1 MQIKRSVLPVLL
13 SMLMVFTAMTL
24 AAETAYAAIG
34 SGNTSVR
41 DAVITI
47 SPLTYNGY
55 IQKPEI
61 KLVIGQVT
69 LVEGTDYDL
78 EYHNMSSIN
87 AGRYR
92 VTIRG
97 KGIYSGKTI
106 EHYTIEPKKITPEV
120 TLSNTAFVY
129 NGAIQ
134 APDVTAVMDDTVKL
148 TETKDYRVSYDSVG
162 KDVGSYDVTV
172 TLRDNYSGSAKFT
185 YTISPKGTGL
195 KSLTGGSKLLKVK
208 WEKQTEQMSTS
219 EITGYQL
226 KLATD
231 RAFTKNKKTVTVKGF
246 DKASKKVTKLKGGK
260 KYYVKIRTYKTVDGK
275 KYYSGWSETRTKKT
289 KK

>member
-13 SMLMVFTAMTL
+13 SMLMVFAAMTL

-87 AGRYR
+87 VGRYR

-148 TETKDYRVSYDSVG
+148 TETKDYRVSYDNVG

-172 TLRDNYSGSAKFT
+172 NMRDNYSGSAKFT
-185 YTISPKGTGL
+185 YTISPKGTSL

-275 KYYSGWSETRTKKT
+275 KYYSDWSEIRTKKT

>member
-13 SMLMVFTAMTL
+13 SMLMVFAAMTL

-129 NGAIQ
+129 NGSIQ

-148 TETKDYRVSYDSVG
+148 TETKDYRVSYDNVG
-162 KDVGSYDVTV
+162 KDV
-172 TLRDNYSGSAKFT
+172 
-185 YTISPKGTGL
+185 
-195 KSLTGGSKLLKVK
+195 
-208 WEKQTEQMSTS
+208 
-219 EITGYQL
+219 
-226 KLATD
+226 
-231 RAFTKNKKTVTVKGF
+231 
-246 DKASKKVTKLKGGK
+246 
-260 KYYVKIRTYKTVDGK
+260 
-275 KYYSGWSETRTKKT
+275 
-289 KK
+289 